1 MSSVTALRTPWRHLI
16 IYRVPD
22 GLHYD
27 YINSSALDHLRNFG
41 RLTLYY
47 YKTRRSY
54 FRHHSNI
61 FVVPEFINNLPMNK
75 RLYFVDNFIQLLHTV
90 PPHKPLHLDLNDY
103 PELFI

>member
-1 MSSVTALRTPWRHLI
+1 MPSLTHLPRGYRYLI

-27 YINSSALDHLRNFG
+27 YIDSSALDHLHNFG

-61 FVVPEFINNLPMNK
+61 FVVPEFINYLPMNQC
-75 RLYFVDNFIQLLHTV
+75 LYFVDNFIHILRTIPL
-90 PPHKPLHLDLNDY
+90 HKPLHLDLNDY
-103 PELFI
+103 PELLI

>member
-1 MSSVTALRTPWRHLI
+1 MPSLIHLPQGWRHLI

-27 YINSSALDHLRNFG
+27 YIDSSALDHLHNFS

-47 YKTRRSY
+47 YKTHQSY
-54 FRHHSNI
+54 IRHHSNI
-61 FVVPEFINNLPMNK
+61 FVVPEFINNLPMNQ
-75 RLYFVDNFIQLLHTV
+75 RLYFVDSFIRILSTIPL
-90 PPHKPLHLDLNDY
+90 HKPLQLDLNDY

>member
-1 MSSVTALRTPWRHLI
+1 MSSITPLPQGWRHII

-27 YINSSALDHLRNFG
+27 YIDSSALDHLRDFG

-54 FRHHSNI
+54 IRHHSNI
-61 FVVPEFINNLPMNK
+61 FVVPEFINNLPMNQ
-75 RLYFVDNFIQLLHTV
+75 RLYFVDNFIQHLLTI
-90 PPHKPLHLDLNDY
+90 PLHKPLYIDFNDY